1 MRADRPT
8 SLKEL
13 REILHQ
19 SPRNLRFI
27 AGGTDLVLHL
37 RRSPNED
44 FHLVD
49 LSSLEELRQITLREN
64 TLLIGAGVTFDELE
78 RSPLVQEH
86 ARGLAKAAS
95 QVGSPQIRNRG
106 TLGGNFM
113 NRSAAADGVPP
124 LLALEAQALG
134 EDETGAEHL
143 FSLED
148 LDASGHPALQNPLFL
163 LKGFQLPLTK
173 ERYSDFAK
181 VGSRTGVTISKL
193 SLALSCS
200 FEEGRIC
207 HPRLFGGSLATYPQR
222 CKEAEALL
230 ASENPGYEAFL
241 QSLRNFVQQ
250 TIPSRGSMPYKRR
263 AIQGLGDDLWKRL
276 QEVHA

>member
-1 MRADRPT
+1 MRADRPV

-13 REILHQ
+13 RELLGQ
-19 SPRNLRFI
+19 KPQNLRFI

-44 FHLVD
+44 LHLVD
-49 LSSLEELRQITLREN
+49 LSSLEELRQIALRGEE
-64 TLLIGAGVTFDELE
+64 LEIGAGVTFDELE
-78 RSPLVQEH
+78 RSPLVRTH
-86 ARGLAKAAS
+86 AQGLAKAAS

-124 LLALEAQALG
+124 LLALEAQAFG
-134 EDETGAEHL
+134 EDATGAEHL

-148 LDASGHPALQNPLFL
+148 LDTSEHPALQNPLFL
-163 LKGFQLPLTK
+163 LKGFRLPLAK
-173 ERYSDFAK
+173 GRYSDFAK

-193 SLALSCS
+193 NLALSCS

-207 HPRLFGGSLATYPQR
+207 CPRIFAGSLAPYPQR

-230 ASENPGYEAFL
+230 ASDTPDYERFL
-241 QSLRNFVQQ
+241 RSLSNFVEQ

-276 QEVHA
+276 QEVHS

>member
-8 SLKEL
+8 SLEEL
-13 REILHQ
+13 REILRQ
-19 SPRNLRFI
+19 NPRNLRFI

-37 RRSPNED
+37 RRSPNEN

-49 LSSLEELRQITLREN
+49 LSSLEELRSITLREN
-64 TLLIGAGVTFDELE
+64 ALLIGAAVTFDELE
-78 RSPLVQEH
+78 HSPLVQEH
-86 ARGLAKAAS
+86 ALGLAKAAS

-124 LLALEAQALG
+124 LLALEAQAFG

-143 FSLED
+143 FSLQD
-148 LDASGHPALQNPLFL
+148 PDTPGHPALQNPLFL
-163 LKGFQLPLTK
+163 LKGFRLPVAK
-173 ERYSDFAK
+173 GRYSDFAK

-193 SLALSCS
+193 NLALSCS
-200 FEEGRIC
+200 FGEGHIC
-207 HPRLFGGSLATYPQR
+207 HPRIFAGSLATYPRR

-230 ASENPGYEAFL
+230 ASENPDYQRFL
-241 QSLRNFVQQ
+241 QSLRDFVEQ
-250 TIPSRGSMPYKRR
+250 TIPSRDSMPYKRR
-263 AIQGLGDDLWKRL
+263 AIQGLGDDLWKRI
-276 QEVHA
+276 QEARS

>member
-1 MRADRPT
+1 MQADRPT

-13 REILHQ
+13 RELLGQ
-19 SPRNLRFI
+19 KPQNLRFI

-37 RRSPNED
+37 RRSPNENL
-44 FHLVD
+44 HLVD
-49 LSSLEELRQITLREN
+49 LSSLGELRNITLQEEELE
-64 TLLIGAGVTFDELE
+64 IGAGVTFDELE
-78 RSPLVQEH
+78 RSPLVRKH
-86 ARGLAKAAS
+86 ALGLAKAAS

-134 EDETGAEHL
+134 EDERGSEHL

-163 LKGFQLPLTK
+163 LKGFRLPVTK
-173 ERYSDFAK
+173 GRHSDFAK

-193 SLALSCS
+193 NLALSCS
-200 FEEGRIC
+200 FEMGRIC
-207 HPRLFGGSLATYPQR
+207 HPRIFAGSLATCPQR

-230 ASENPGYEAFL
+230 ASENPDHERFL
-241 QSLRNFVQQ
+241 QSLSNFVEQ
-250 TIPSRGSMPYKRR
+250 TIPSRASMPYKRR

-276 QEVHA
+276 QEVRS